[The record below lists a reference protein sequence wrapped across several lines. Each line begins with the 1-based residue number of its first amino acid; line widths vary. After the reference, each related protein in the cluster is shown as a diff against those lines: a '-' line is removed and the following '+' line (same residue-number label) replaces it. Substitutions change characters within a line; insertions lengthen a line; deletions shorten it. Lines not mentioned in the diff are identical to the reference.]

1 MIDLY
6 NRIIPMVCKNQLS
19 KDRSI
24 EIAKN
29 AHENGIRSIL
39 IAPDMPQHPTPQ
51 SVELIESAV
60 STFNTEL
67 NRRNIP
73 LSIFPGQLVRY
84 TEMLVEEYKSR
95 SLLTINHSR
104 YLLIDLP
111 DGDVPSNLAEQLY
124 QLQLLD
130 ITPILFKPE
139 RNRYL
144 IEQPDL
150 LYKLVKQGVLL
161 QVLAT
166 SVTGKAGTY
175 VKRTTER
182 MIGCNLVHMMTS
194 DTDRPKIDTTNLH
207 KALYQIETRFGTE
220 TTTFLQQN
228 LTRIMKDEPIPF
240 LPPERFKR
248 KRYVGI
254 F

>member
-6 NRIIPMVCKNQLS
+6 NRIIPIICKQQLS
-19 KDRSI
+19 KDRSL
-24 EIAKN
+24 EIVKN
-29 AHENGIRSIL
+29 AYNNGIEHI
-39 IAPDMPQHPTPQ
+39 IAAPRLSEHPTPHT
-51 SVELIESAV
+51 VDLFESAV
-60 STFNTEL
+60 STFNDEL
-67 NRRNIP
+67 IRRNI
-73 LSIFPGQLVRY
+73 SILISPGQLVRY
-84 TEMLVEEYKSR
+84 NETLVEDYKSH

-104 YLLIDLP
+104 YLLIELP
-111 DGDVPSNLAEQLY
+111 EGEVPSDLAEQLY
-124 QLQLLD
+124 QLQLQD
-130 ITPILFKPE
+130 ITPILSKPE

-150 LYKLVKQGVLL
+150 LYKLVKQGILL

-175 VKRTTER
+175 VKRTTEK

-194 DTDRPKIDTTNLH
+194 DTDRPKTDTTNLQ
-207 KALYQIETRFGTE
+207 KALYQVENRFGKE
-220 TTTFLQQN
+220 TSNFLQQN
-228 LTRIMKDEPIPF
+228 LTRIVKDHQIPF

-248 KRYVGI
+248 KRYIGI

>member
-6 NRIIPMVCKNQLS
+6 NRIIPMICKQQLS
-19 KDRSI
+19 NDRSI
-24 EIAKN
+24 EIAKS
-29 AHENGIRSIL
+29 AYKDGIRHIL
-39 IAPDMPQHPTPQ
+39 AAPYLPQQPTPH
-51 SVELIESAV
+51 SVDLIELAV

-67 NRRNIP
+67 NRLNIP
-73 LSIFPGQLVRY
+73 LSVCPGQLVRY
-84 TEMLVEEYKSR
+84 TETLVEEYKSS

-104 YLLIDLP
+104 YLLIELP
-111 DGDVPSNLAEQLY
+111 DGEIPANLAEQLY

-130 ITPILFKPE
+130 VTPILSKPE

-182 MIGCNLVHMMTS
+182 MIDCNLVHMMTS
-194 DTDRPKIDTTNLH
+194 DTDRPKTDTTNLH
-207 KALYQIETRFGTE
+207 KALHQIETRFGTE

-248 KRYVGI
+248 KRYIGI